1 MHSFYKFIRSHWSPA
16 VASVLVVSMFML
28 MTGIGAWVKGA
39 RAEALTNVK
48 DILSDSDLSVSS
60 AHSIYFTTYN
70 VLTAGQTINI
80 EFDAPTNHLFK
91 IDAGMTAADIAAS
104 YGATVVAACGGGSDE
119 MTFTRNSA
127 YDFTLTV
134 CAGDSVPPGEITIIT
149 ATSSI
154 VNPNAAGSYVIRIT
168 TTNETNDFGDTRVAI
183 IDDVTMTAAVDTTL
197 MFEIDGLLADSSTT
211 VNGTAL
217 TKSTTATT
225 IPFGT
230 LIVGQAEVAGQGL
243 KVTTNA
249 RNGFSVTVQQDH
261 NLLSQTGA
269 DIDLFQDG
277 ASTLQ
282 PIAWVAPSN
291 ILDQEN
297 TYGHYGVTSD
307 DRDLNGNEFNVAQDR
322 ATSGDRWS
330 GAINTPREVF
340 SHIGPT
346 DGKTFDEGYTKVAYK
361 IQIASLQEAATDYI
375 NSLTYVCTPTF

>member
-217 TKSTTATT
+217 TKSTDR
-225 IPFGT
+225 
-230 LIVGQAEVAGQGL
+230 
-243 KVTTNA
+243 K
-249 RNGFSVTVQQDH
+249 SVV
-261 NLLSQTGA
+261 
-269 DIDLFQDG
+269 
-277 ASTLQ
+277 
-282 PIAWVAPSN
+282 
-291 ILDQEN
+291 
-297 TYGHYGVTSD
+297 
-307 DRDLNGNEFNVAQDR
+307 
-322 ATSGDRWS
+322 
-330 GAINTPREVF
+330 
-340 SHIGPT
+340 
-346 DGKTFDEGYTKVAYK
+346 
-361 IQIASLQEAATDYI
+361 
-375 NSLTYVCTPTF
+375 